1 MVILF
6 NNTLFYSNKILT
18 MLIVVLFFVQ
28 FMIYFMVIKE
38 KDVVLYVHASNK
50 FISNIFF

>member
-1 MVILF
+1 MLILF

-38 KDVVLYVHASNK
+38 KDVVLYVPVVNK
-50 FISNIFF
+50 LISKILF